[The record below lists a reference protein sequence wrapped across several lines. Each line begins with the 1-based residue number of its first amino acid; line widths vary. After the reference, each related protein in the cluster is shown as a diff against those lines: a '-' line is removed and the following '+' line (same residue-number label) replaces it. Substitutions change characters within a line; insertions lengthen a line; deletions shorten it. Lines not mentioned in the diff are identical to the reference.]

1 MVGAMEQTTEKH
13 VFDQHY
19 REQTT
24 LRDGSPVLFRLITPQ
39 DKGLLVDGLARMSA
53 DSRFRRFF
61 SHRDHLSPSEL
72 AYLTELDH
80 DHHFAIGA
88 GEPAQDINPAG
99 PRLRGLGVARF
110 VRLEDPTIAE
120 AAIAVVDE
128 VQGKGLGKMLF
139 ERLVKA
145 AAERG
150 IRTFRFEVLAENDS
164 MLGLVDK
171 LFPGA
176 SRHVEDGIMT
186 LDCPIPDLSDHPT
199 GGAIGGTL
207 YEVLRHAAQG
217 TLRVL
222 RIVGARAMPSAMLK
236 GGLRR
241 EPPVSPP
248 GPEATH
254 HHSLSELI
262 GVTEDDVPG
271 L

>member
-1 MVGAMEQTTEKH
+1 MVTSMEQRPEKH

-19 REQTT
+19 REHTT
-24 LRDGSPVLFRLITPQ
+24 LRDGSPVLFRLIGPQ
-39 DKGLLVDGLARMSA
+39 DKELLVDGLARMSA

-61 SHRDHLSPSEL
+61 SHRDHLTAAEL

-80 DHHFAIGA
+80 DRHFAVGA
-88 GEPAQDINPAG
+88 GVPLDDASLSVAG
-99 PRLRGLGVARF
+99 LRGLGVARF
-110 VRLEDPTIAE
+110 VRLEDPTVAE

-128 VQGKGLGKMLF
+128 AQGKGLGKMLF

-176 SRHVEDGIMT
+176 SRHVEDGVMT
-186 LDCPIPDLSDHPT
+186 LDCPIPDLSQHPS

-207 YEVLRHAAQG
+207 YEVLRQAAKG

-222 RIVGARAMPSAMLK
+222 RRVGARAVPSSMLK
-236 GGLRR
+236 GSLRR
-241 EPPVSPP
+241 DQHAVHTEPDELAHRSF
-248 GPEATH
+248 A
-254 HHSLSELI
+254 ELI
-262 GVTEDDVPG
+262 GVTDDDVPG